1 MRNFTTVF
9 VLIVVAFLTAQAQ
22 VPTRLVKGTL
32 TDPETGTPLPG
43 VNIVV
48 KGTSTGTTTDG
59 SGNYE
64 IEAPIGSTLVFSF
77 VGYKSMEVKV
87 EPLAGEASDT
97 TQIHQKVF
105 RHTIPDNP
113 EKTLSPYFFVKSD
126 DPAVDRMPLKS
137 TAATVNISGVI
148 ADVHIRQVYVNTGM
162 STLEAI
168 YIFPGSTRAA
178 VYGMNMTIGDRKLIA
193 KINEKEKARQ
203 EYEQAKQVGKT
214 ATLLEQKR
222 PNVFQMNVANILPG
236 DTISVDLHYT
246 ELLVPVEGTYEFVY
260 PTVVGPRYSEA
271 PNDEQHTSEQWV
283 ENPYHH
289 EGEKPDYTFDFKG
302 RLNSGI
308 PIQRI
313 TSTSHKVNVNYTSSN
328 NAEIT
333 LDETEM
339 LGGNRDVIVRYRL
352 RGGKV
357 ESGILL
363 NPRADEN
370 FFLLMIEPP
379 DAPSLDEIPPR
390 EYIFI
395 VDVSGS
401 MQGFPIDVSKTLL
414 QELISSLR
422 PTDRF
427 NVMLFES
434 SNQMLHSHSVP
445 ATKGNISDAVQVLN
459 QQRGSG
465 GTRLYPAL
473 QRALE
478 YEKTDGFS
486 RTFIVITDG
495 YVTVE
500 KEAFNLVRGNLNDAN
515 LFAFGIGSSVNRHL
529 IEGLAHAGMGEPF
542 IITNQDEA
550 KRYGKKFIDLVSQPV
565 LTDIKIDFG
574 GFDVYDVEPMHIPDV
589 FVERPIIVFGKYKGK
604 AEGNVKLSGFSG
616 STPYSKR
623 ISLAAATSENN
634 EALRYLWA
642 RNNIKY
648 LNDFAGY
655 FDDNEQQ
662 NSEKR
667 IKEVTQLGLRYN
679 LLTQYTSF
687 IAVDSI
693 IRNKSG
699 SNEKVKQ
706 PLPLPAGVSNAAIAI
721 RGFSLLP
728 DVASLSEVI
737 VCGYSVQQK
746 NHLTASVV
754 SVSSEE
760 LPVAEASVSG
770 MLQGRVSGVN
780 VVQHAGTPGS
790 NTSLMIRGFSSLN
803 ASQTPLYVV
812 DGVPIDNTSHPSSPS
827 GVDVPDR
834 ITDLNPNDI
843 ASIEVLKSTSAT
855 AIYGSRGA
863 SGVILVTTKKPKY
876 GKREITVSSSV
887 SIDMVNKLPELQ
899 HTYAQ
904 GRPESGSLTW
914 KGGDEQESFSW
925 GPALNTLMYDGSSYP
940 FDVNGK
946 LVPRTAGS
954 EPASPYNRYTFF
966 RSGFTADNHLQFSKK
981 GEKSQ
986 YGFSVGNKSQS
997 GIIPG
1002 TSFNRTSVRLMGE
1015 HDFARRFKTG
1025 GSASLSHA
1033 VSNLAQKGNSGSSI
1047 MYGLLTTPAS
1057 FDNGNGQ
1064 RSTSAFEDSETYSFS
1079 DGTQRSFNGGV
1090 TDNPYW
1096 SLNKNPFK
1104 GTVDRIIPNVYVEYS
1119 ILDELKLKYGLSGDF
1134 YRDKLESGFDIHSA
1148 AAPLGRFTN
1157 RTEQFKS
1164 LNSELMLSGN
1174 FSMFNNDITISAMAG
1189 LVNSGSQR
1197 SINRTDGFEFTKSG
1211 SFTPDNVVSLQQYS
1225 GKYSQQNARIMTK
1238 LTLRYQELLSMD
1250 ATSVWENT
1258 STLTKGNDRLHSGG
1272 VGAAFNFTELPF
1284 YNSYVLTNGRV
1295 FASVGKIQR
1304 EAPLFV
1310 DPNFYFAA
1318 TRNVTQ
1324 TELLPERMAVSNN
1337 SNLNAE
1343 EVRSLEAGTTL
1354 GFWQQ
1359 RIELTAAWYTGKT
1372 NNLFVPVVSG
1382 NTVSM
1387 MNAGVL
1393 ANHGFDVHLETVPVQ
1408 GNVTWNLDVT
1418 FSKYTAVV
1426 ETLAGS
1432 ADRIPMAG
1440 FTSVSSNLMAGQPY
1454 SVLYGTRYLRNDAGQ
1469 LVIGSDGYPIVDS
1482 SMGVIGNPNPDWTM
1496 GIVNEVSLRGFS
1508 LNFLI
1513 DIKRGGDVWNG
1524 TKNTLNYFG
1533 TGAETI
1539 SRETKQYIFKGVN
1552 EQGETNTVPVNFLD
1566 PSQPVYEN
1574 RWSRYGIA
1582 GVAEDGIEDGS
1593 WVRLRHV
1600 SVSYRFAHSIVDK
1613 LRLKNLSTTLSARN
1627 LFLIT
1632 RYSGVDP
1639 ETSLIGNNNGRG
1651 MEYFNLPN
1659 TRSYTVTLKL
1669 GL

>member
-1 MRNFTTVF
+1 
-9 VLIVVAFLTAQAQ
+9 
-22 VPTRLVKGTL
+22 
-32 TDPETGTPLPG
+32 
-43 VNIVV
+43 
-48 KGTSTGTTTDG
+48 
-59 SGNYE
+59 
-64 IEAPIGSTLVFSF
+64 
-77 VGYKSMEVKV
+77 
-87 EPLAGEASDT
+87 
-97 TQIHQKVF
+97 
-105 RHTIPDNP
+105 
-113 EKTLSPYFFVKSD
+113 
-126 DPAVDRMPLKS
+126 
-137 TAATVNISGVI
+137 
-148 ADVHIRQVYVNTGM
+148 
-162 STLEAI
+162 
-168 YIFPGSTRAA
+168 
-178 VYGMNMTIGDRKLIA
+178 
-193 KINEKEKARQ
+193 
-203 EYEQAKQVGKT
+203 
-214 ATLLEQKR
+214 
-222 PNVFQMNVANILPG
+222 MNVANILPG

-260 PTVVGPRYSEA
+260 PTVVGPRYSET
-271 PNDEQHTSEQWV
+271 PDDEQHTSEQWV

-289 EGEKPDYTFDFKG
+289 EGEKPTYTFEFKG

-313 TSTSHKVNVNYTSSN
+313 TSTSHKVNVNYTSSSS
-328 NAEIT
+328 AEIT
-333 LDETEM
+333 LDESEM

-379 DAPSLDEIPPR
+379 NAPSLDQIPPR

-414 QELISSLR
+414 QKLISSLR
-422 PTDRF
+422 PSDRF

-434 SNQMLHSHSVP
+434 SNQMLHNQSVP
-445 ATKGNISDAVQVLN
+445 ATSGNISDALQVLS

-478 YEKTDGFS
+478 YEKTAGFS
-486 RTFIVITDG
+486 RTFIVVTDG

-550 KRYGKKFIDLVSQPV
+550 ERYGKKFIDLVSQPV
-565 LTDIKIDFG
+565 LTNIKIDFG

-604 AEGNVKLSGFSG
+604 AEGSVKLSGFSG
-616 STPYSKR
+616 STPYTTR
-623 ISLAAATSENN
+623 INLTSATTGNN

-642 RNNIKY
+642 RNKIKY
-648 LNDFAGY
+648 LDDFAGY

-662 NSEKR
+662 NGTQR
-667 IKEVTQLGLRYN
+667 INEVTQLGLRYN

-687 IAVDSI
+687 IAVDSV
-693 IRNKSG
+693 IRNKTG

-721 RGFSLLP
+721 RGFALLP
-728 DVASLSEVI
+728 DVASLSEIV

-746 NHLTASVV
+746 SYLTSSIVT
-754 SVSSEE
+754 VSSEE
-760 LPVAEASVSG
+760 LPAGEASVSG

-780 VVQHAGTPGS
+780 VVQHTGTPGS
-790 NTSLMIRGFSSLN
+790 NTSLVIRGFSSLN

-812 DGVPIDNTSHPSSPS
+812 DGVPIDNTAHPSSPS

-834 ITDLNPNDI
+834 ITDINPNDI
-843 ASIEVLKSTSAT
+843 ASIEVLKSASAT
-855 AIYGSRGA
+855 AIYGSRG
-863 SGVILVTTKKPKY
+863 SNGVIIVTTKKPKF
-876 GKREITVSSSV
+876 GKREITLSSSV
-887 SIDMVNKLPELQ
+887 SIDKENKLPELQ
-899 HTYAQ
+899 HTFAQ
-904 GRPESGSLTW
+904 GRPEDGALAW

-925 GPALNTLMYDGSSYP
+925 GPALNTLMYDASSYP
-940 FDVNGK
+940 YDVNGK
-946 LVPRTAGS
+946 LVPRISGR
-954 EPASPYNRYTFF
+954 EGASPYNRYAFF
-966 RSGFTADNHLQFSKK
+966 RSGFTADNHFQFSKK

-986 YGFSVGNKSQS
+986 YGFGVGNKVQS

-1002 TSFNRTSVRLMGE
+1002 TSFNRTTVRLMGE
-1015 HDFARRFKTG
+1015 RDFARRFKSG
-1025 GSASLSHA
+1025 ASASLSHA
-1033 VSNLAQKGNSGSSI
+1033 VSNLAQEGNSGSSV

-1064 RSTSAFEDSETYSFS
+1064 RGKSAAEDSETYSFS

-1090 TDNPYW
+1090 MDNPYW
-1096 SLNKNPFK
+1096 SVNKNPFK
-1104 GTVDRIIPNVYVEYS
+1104 GTVDRIIPNVFVEYS
-1119 ILDELKLKYGLSGDF
+1119 ILDELKLKYSLSGDF
-1134 YRDKLESGFDIHSA
+1134 YKDKIESGFDIHSA

-1157 RTEQFKS
+1157 RTEQFRA
-1164 LNSELMLSGN
+1164 LNSELVLSG
-1174 FSMFNNDITISAMAG
+1174 SKSIFNNEIVISAMAG

-1197 SINRTDGFEFTKSG
+1197 SINRTDGFQFTEAG
-1211 SFTPDNVVSLQQYS
+1211 DFTADNVISLQQYS
-1225 GKYSQQNARIMTK
+1225 GRYSQQNARAMAK
-1238 LTLRYQELLSMD
+1238 LTMRYQELLSMD
-1250 ATSVWENT
+1250 VTSVWENT
-1258 STLTKGNDRLHSGG
+1258 STLANGNDRLHSGG

-1284 YNSYVLTNGRV
+1284 YNSYVLTNGKI
-1295 FASVGKIQR
+1295 FGSAGKIQR
-1304 EAPLFV
+1304 EAPLYT
-1310 DPNFYFAA
+1310 DPNVYYAA
-1318 TRNVTQ
+1318 TLDATQ
-1324 TELLPERMAVSNN
+1324 AELSPERMRVSGNN
-1337 SNLNAE
+1337 DLNAE
-1343 EVRSLEAGTTL
+1343 EVKSIEAGTTL

-1372 NNLFVPVVSG
+1372 NNMFVPIVSG
-1382 NTVSM
+1382 NNVSM
-1387 MNAGVL
+1387 VNAGVL
-1393 ANHGFDVHLETVPVQ
+1393 ANRGFDVNLEATPVQ
-1408 GNVTWNLDVT
+1408 GDFTWNLDVT

-1426 ETLAGS
+1426 EALKGS
-1432 ADRIPMAG
+1432 IDRIPMAG
-1440 FTSVSSNLMAGQPY
+1440 FTSVSSNLMEGQPY
-1454 SVLYGTRYLRNDAGQ
+1454 GVLYGTRYLRNDAGQ
-1469 LVIGSDGYPIVDS
+1469 LVIGSDGFPMVDS

-1496 GIVNEVSLRGFS
+1496 GIVNEVSFRGFS

-1524 TKNTLNYFG
+1524 TRNTLNYFG

-1539 SRETKQYIFKGVN
+1539 SRETKQYVFVGVN
-1552 EQGETNTVPVNFLD
+1552 EQGEANTIPVDFLD
-1566 PSQPVYEN
+1566 PSQQVYAN
-1574 RWSRYGIA
+1574 RWSRYGIT

-1593 WVRLRHV
+1593 WVRLRQL
-1600 SVSYRFAHSIVDK
+1600 SVSYRFAHSIADK
-1613 LRLKNLSTTLSARN
+1613 LGLKNLSTIVSARN

-1632 RYSGVDP
+1632 PYSGVDP
-1639 ETSLIGNNNGRG
+1639 ETSLTGNNNGRG
-1651 MEYFNLPN
+1651 MDYFNLPN
-1659 TRSYTVTLKL
+1659 TRSYTVTVKL